1 MVNWK
6 KRIQLVQIAKRQ
18 LGLSD
23 EQYRAALREYAGVES
38 STKMDDTGFARLMDY
53 FRSLGFVSDKRQ
65 ASFSS
70 NDRIGMA
77 TAGQVNLIREL
88 WNEVSNGGS
97 EISLNKWISRFGVSA
112 LRFLDDKT
120 APKVIAGLK
129 GWKARLEEQ
138 GTRDT

>member
-1 MVNWK
+1 MNWK

-23 EQYRAALREYAGVES
+23 ERYRAALREYAGVES
-38 STKMDDTGFARLMDY
+38 STKMDDTGFDRLMDH

-77 TAGQVNLIREL
+77 TAGQVSLIREL

-138 GTRDT
+138 GHRDT